1 MISASNNTS
10 KTSSNEGGSK
20 TGNFICSQTINFDS
34 SNLAPSLPNPETV
47 HMKSKRRKLSENSE
61 QELERIDQNS
71 ESDDDGLSVLS
82 KPFFSYSNALSNYMD

>member
-20 TGNFICSQTINFDS
+20 TGNFVCSQPSDVYS
-34 SNLAPSLPNPETV
+34 LNLAPSLPNPEAV
-47 HMKSKRRKLSENSE
+47 HLKSKRRKLSENAE
-61 QELERIDQNS
+61 QELEKIDQNS

-82 KPFFSYSNALSNYMD
+82 KSLLSFLLVLL